1 MQSIN
6 TAKCSISHFSNKNY
20 TKKLCYF
27 YGFMLFLKYI
37 MLMIV
42 NSVTCKL
49 HMKLQEYLL
58 MPWQRLPV
66 IRGAFYQ
73 KTVHMSHFK
82 CRSWTWYFLFFWF
95 FEIVINQHINQVKKT
110 DLNNKPCIRL
120 YQIQKSKA
128 TIHLPYNT
136 WLLITNH
143 SCGQYAVDL
152 KLNLKSHEA
161 SVGLSDMF
169 IFCKTVW
176 LITEMW
182 QQT

>member
-1 MQSIN
+1 MLLLWFYVVFEIYHVDDCKQCDMYATYEATRVPPHAL
-6 TAKCSISHFSNKNY
+6 TALTCHSWGILSKNCSHV
-20 TKKLCYF
+20 TF
-27 YGFMLFLKYI
+27 YVSELNLI
-37 MLMIV
+37 
-42 NSVTCKL
+42 
-49 HMKLQEYLL
+49 
-58 MPWQRLPV
+58 
-66 IRGAFYQ
+66 
-73 KTVHMSHFK
+73 
-82 CRSWTWYFLFFWF
+82 FLFFDFLKLWL
-95 FEIVINQHINQVKKT
+95 INISIKLKT

-120 YQIQKSKA
+120 YHIQKSKA

>member
-1 MQSIN
+1 MWH
-6 TAKCSISHFSNKNY
+6 ISYIWSYKSTSSCPDSAYLSFVGHFI
-20 TKKLCYF
+20 KKLFTCHI
-27 YGFMLFLKYI
+27 L
-37 MLMIV
+37 
-42 NSVTCKL
+42 SVGVEL
-49 HMKLQEYLL
+49 D
-58 MPWQRLPV
+58 
-66 IRGAFYQ
+66 ISF
-73 KTVHMSHFK
+73 
-82 CRSWTWYFLFFWF
+82 FFWF

-128 TIHLPYNT
+128 TIHLPYNI

>member
-1 MQSIN
+1 
-6 TAKCSISHFSNKNY
+6 
-20 TKKLCYF
+20 
-27 YGFMLFLKYI
+27 
-37 MLMIV
+37 
-42 NSVTCKL
+42 
-49 HMKLQEYLL
+49 MKLQEYLL

-82 CRSWTWYFLFFWF
+82 CRSWTWYFFFFDFLKLWL
-95 FEIVINQHINQVKKT
+95 INISIKLKT
-110 DLNNKPCIRL
+110 DFKNKPCIRL

>member
-1 MQSIN
+1 MWHVSYIWSYKS
-6 TAKCSISHFSNKNY
+6 TSSCPDSAYLSFVGHFI
-20 TKKLCYF
+20 KKLFTCHILSVGVELDIYF
-27 YGFMLFLKYI
+27 FFDFLKLWLI
-37 MLMIV
+37 NI
-42 NSVTCKL
+42 SIKL
-49 HMKLQEYLL
+49 
-58 MPWQRLPV
+58 
-66 IRGAFYQ
+66 
-73 KTVHMSHFK
+73 
-82 CRSWTWYFLFFWF
+82 
-95 FEIVINQHINQVKKT
+95 KT

>member
-6 TAKCSISHFSNKNY
+6 MAKCSISHFSNKNN

-42 NSVTCKL
+42 NSVTC
-49 HMKLQEYLL
+49 KLQEYLL

-82 CRSWTWYFLFFWF
+82 CRSWTWYFFFFDFLKLWL
-95 FEIVINQHINQVKKT
+95 INISIKLKT

>member
-1 MQSIN
+1 
-6 TAKCSISHFSNKNY
+6 
-20 TKKLCYF
+20 
-27 YGFMLFLKYI
+27 MLFLKYI

-82 CRSWTWYFLFFWF
+82 CRSWTWFFFFDFLKLWL
-95 FEIVINQHINQVKKT
+95 INISIKLKT

-120 YQIQKSKA
+120 YQKQTSKA

-169 IFCKTVW
+169 IFCKRVW